1 MSSQFD
7 LNDLPLPQ
15 VHALIHHLQ
24 SKDEA
29 KFEMVQSLLSRF
41 AAGLEGAPEIF
52 RAPIDA
58 LLKEF
63 TGVLN
68 EIERASRARIDEIA
82 AGFGG
87 APKTLN

>member
-7 LNDLPLPQ
+7 LNDLPVPSL
-15 VHALIHHLQ
+15 HKLIHHLQ

-29 KFEMVQSLLSRF
+29 KFEVIQSLLSRL
-41 AAGLEGAPEIF
+41 AAGLEGAPEIMA
-52 RAPIDA
+52 APIKA

-68 EIERASRARIDEIA
+68 ELESGSRARIDEIA
-82 AGFGG
+82 AGFGD
-87 APKTLN
+87 ASKTLN